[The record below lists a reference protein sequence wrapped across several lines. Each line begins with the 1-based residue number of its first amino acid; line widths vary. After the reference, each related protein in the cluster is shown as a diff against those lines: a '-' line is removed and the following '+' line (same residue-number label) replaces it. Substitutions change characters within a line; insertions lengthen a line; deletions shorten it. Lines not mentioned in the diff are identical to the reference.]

1 MLKLCSILCIDLL
14 GFLRHLPVGRP
25 IAVECWHHLRTPAM
39 GFDAWASQAL
49 QATQNTVQALSH

>member
-39 GFDAWASQAL
+39 GFDAWARQAL
-49 QATQNTVQALSH
+49 QATQNAVQALSH